1 MLLRSRFL
9 SFQSSSG
16 LVEAIVP
23 EIGSTF
29 LETLVLTTQ
38 SISFFS
44 ASKHK
49 GLELLLIVR
58 CAVHMAVV
66 RQLSAVDDLYRSAEH
81 CMSTECPA
89 VFRNTAFFK
98 EAVALE

>member
-1 MLLRSRFL
+1 
-9 SFQSSSG
+9 
-16 LVEAIVP
+16 VEAIVP

-29 LETLVLTTQ
+29 LETLVLR
-38 SISFFS
+38 
-44 ASKHK
+44 KHK

-58 CAVHMAVV
+58 CAAHVAVV

-81 CMSTECPA
+81 CMSTKCPA
-89 VFRNTAFFK
+89 VFRNTAFFN